1 MLAPKGPPVREMPA
15 NGGNAMIDQLSRRAL
30 ACLGAG
36 FLAAATAG
44 IAPASAQTANPI
56 RIGFGMALTGPLAPN
71 GKSALLAMQ
80 IWEETVNAKGG
91 LLGRPVKLVYY
102 DDQSNPSN
110 VPALYTKLLD
120 VDKVDL
126 IVGGYATNMIA
137 PALPIAIARNKVF
150 IGLIG
155 LAVNAEFGYPR
166 YFAMHPAGPNPKAA
180 TTRGF
185 FEIAMAQN
193 PKPQTVAIV
202 AADAEFARNASD
214 GARENAQKAGLRI
227 VYDRTYPPNT
237 TDYGPIVRAI
247 QATNAD
253 LVAICSYPLET
264 VGFIRAINEIGYKP
278 KMIGGGMVGTQA
290 TAIKMQL
297 GPLLNGIVNYDFWVP
312 APTMQFP
319 GVMELIKTYQERAG
333 KEGVDALGYYM
344 APWAFAYLQ
353 VLRQAIEGT
362 KSIDD
367 GKLAD
372 FLRANTFK
380 TVVGDIRFGDK
391 GELAVGRT
399 IQTQF
404 QGIKGNDLD
413 QFRNISAQVILAPA
427 ELKSGDVIY
436 PYEKARQ

>member
-1 MLAPKGPPVREMPA
+1 MIHRVTRRE
-15 NGGNAMIDQLSRRAL
+15 
-30 ACLGAG
+30 
-36 FLAAATAG
+36 LAAICGGAVATAATG
-44 IAPASAQTANPI
+44 MAAAQSGNPI
-56 RIGFGMALTGPLAPN
+56 RIGLGMALTGPLAPN

-91 LLGRPVKLVYY
+91 LLGRPVKLVTY

-126 IVGGYATNMIA
+126 IIGGYATNMIA

-155 LAVNAEFGYPR
+155 LAINAEFGYPR

-185 FEIAMAQN
+185 FEIAMAQT
-193 PKPQTVAIV
+193 PKPQTVAII
-202 AADAEFARNASD
+202 ATDAEFSRNASD
-214 GARENAQKAGLRI
+214 GARETAKAAGLKI
-227 VYDRTYPPNT
+227 VHDRSFPPNT
-237 TDYGPIVRAI
+237 TDYGPIVRAM
-247 QATNAD
+247 QASNAD
-253 LVAICSYPLET
+253 LAVVCSYPLET
-264 VGFIRAINEIGYKP
+264 VGIIRAVNEIGYKP

-290 TAIKMQL
+290 TAIKTQL
-297 GPLLNGIVNYDFWVP
+297 GPLLNGIVNFDFWVP

-319 GVMELIKTYQERAG
+319 GVMELIKTYQERSA
-333 KEGVDALGYYM
+333 KEGVDLLGYYM
-344 APWAFAYLQ
+344 APWGFADLQ
-353 VLRQAIEGT
+353 VLQQAIEGT

-367 GKLAD
+367 GKLAA
-372 FLRANTFK
+372 FLHANTFK
-380 TVVGDIRFGDK
+380 TVVGDIKFDDK

-413 QFRNISAQVILAPA
+413 QFRNISTQVIVAPS
-427 ELKSGDVIY
+427 ELKSGNVIY
-436 PYEKARQ
+436 PYEKARV

>member
-1 MLAPKGPPVREMPA
+1 
-15 NGGNAMIDQLSRRAL
+15 MIHRVSRRE
-30 ACLGAG
+30 
-36 FLAAATAG
+36 LAALCGGAVATAAAG
-44 IAPASAQTANPI
+44 IAAAQSANPI
-56 RIGFGMALTGPLAPN
+56 RIGLGMALTGPLAPN

-126 IVGGYATNMIA
+126 IIGGYATNMIA

-155 LAVNAEFGYPR
+155 LAINAEFGYPR

-185 FEIAMAQN
+185 FEIAMAQT

-202 AADAEFARNASD
+202 ATDAEFSRNASD
-214 GARENAQKAGLRI
+214 GARENAKAAGLKI
-227 VYDRTYPPNT
+227 VHDRSFPPNT
-237 TDYGPIVRAI
+237 TDYGPIVRAM
-247 QATNAD
+247 QASNAD
-253 LVAICSYPLET
+253 LAVVCSYPLET
-264 VGFIRAINEIGYKP
+264 VGIIRAVNEIGYKP

-290 TAIKMQL
+290 TAIKTQL
-297 GPLLNGIVNYDFWVP
+297 GPLLNGIVNFDFWVP

-319 GVMELIKTYQERAG
+319 GVMELIKTYQERSA
-333 KEGVDALGYYM
+333 KEGVDLLGYYM
-344 APWAFAYLQ
+344 APWGFADLQ
-353 VLRQAIEGT
+353 VLQQAIEGT

-367 GKLAD
+367 GKLAA
-372 FLRANTFK
+372 FLHANTFK
-380 TVVGDIRFGDK
+380 TVVGDIKFDDK

-427 ELKSGDVIY
+427 ELKSGNVIY
-436 PYEKARQ
+436 PYEKARV

>member
-1 MLAPKGPPVREMPA
+1 MIHRVTRRE
-15 NGGNAMIDQLSRRAL
+15 
-30 ACLGAG
+30 
-36 FLAAATAG
+36 LAAFCGGAVATAATG
-44 IAPASAQTANPI
+44 IAAAQSANPI
-56 RIGFGMALTGPLAPN
+56 RIGLGMALTGPLAPN

-91 LLGRPVKLVYY
+91 LLGRPVKLVTY

-126 IVGGYATNMIA
+126 IIGGYATNMIA

-155 LAVNAEFGYPR
+155 LAINAEFGYPR

-185 FEIAMAQN
+185 FEIAMAQA
-193 PKPQTVAIV
+193 PKPQTVAII
-202 AADAEFARNASD
+202 ATDAEFSRNASD
-214 GARENAQKAGLRI
+214 GARDNAKAAGLKI
-227 VYDRTYPPNT
+227 VHDRSFPPNT
-237 TDYGPIVRAI
+237 TDYGPLVRAM
-247 QATNAD
+247 QASNAD
-253 LVAICSYPLET
+253 LACVCSYPLET
-264 VGFIRAINEIGYKP
+264 VGIIRAVNEIGYKP

-290 TAIKMQL
+290 TAIKTQL
-297 GPLLNGIVNYDFWVP
+297 GPLLNGIVNFDFWVP

-319 GVMELIKTYQERAG
+319 GVMDLIKTYQERSA
-333 KEGVDALGYYM
+333 KEGVDLLGYYM
-344 APWAFAYLQ
+344 APWAFADLQ
-353 VLRQAIEGT
+353 VLQQAIEGT

-367 GKLAD
+367 GKLAA
-372 FLRANTFK
+372 FLHANTFK
-380 TVVGDIRFGDK
+380 TVVGDIKFDDK
-391 GELAVGRT
+391 GELAIGRT

-413 QFRNISAQVILAPA
+413 QFRNIATQVIVAPG
-427 ELKSGDVIY
+427 ELKSGNVIY
-436 PYEKARQ
+436 PYEKARV

>member
-1 MLAPKGPPVREMPA
+1 MIHRVTRRE
-15 NGGNAMIDQLSRRAL
+15 
-30 ACLGAG
+30 
-36 FLAAATAG
+36 LAAFCGGAVATAATG
-44 IAPASAQTANPI
+44 IAAAQSANPI
-56 RIGFGMALTGPLAPN
+56 RIGLGMALTGPLAPN

-91 LLGRPVKLVYY
+91 LLGRPVKLVTY

-126 IVGGYATNMIA
+126 IIGGYATNMIA

-155 LAVNAEFGYPR
+155 LAINAEFGYPR

-185 FEIAMAQN
+185 FEIAMAQT
-193 PKPQTVAIV
+193 PKPQTVAII
-202 AADAEFARNASD
+202 ATDAEFSRNASD
-214 GARENAQKAGLRI
+214 GARDNAKAAGLKI
-227 VYDRTYPPNT
+227 VHDRSFPPNT
-237 TDYGPIVRAI
+237 TDYGPIVRAM
-247 QATNAD
+247 QASNAD
-253 LVAICSYPLET
+253 LAVVCSYPLET
-264 VGFIRAINEIGYKP
+264 VGIIRAVNEIGYKP

-290 TAIKMQL
+290 TAIKTQL
-297 GPLLNGIVNYDFWVP
+297 GPLLNGIVNFDFWVP

-319 GVMELIKTYQERAG
+319 GVMDLVKTYQERSA
-333 KEGVDALGYYM
+333 KEGVDLLGYYM
-344 APWAFAYLQ
+344 APWAFADLQ
-353 VLRQAIEGT
+353 VLQQAIEGT

-367 GKLAD
+367 GKLAA
-372 FLRANTFK
+372 FLHANTFK
-380 TVVGDIRFGDK
+380 TVVGDIKFDDK

-413 QFRNISAQVILAPA
+413 QFRNIATQVIVAPS
-427 ELKSGDVIY
+427 ELKSGNVIY
-436 PYEKARQ
+436 PYEKARV

>member
-1 MLAPKGPPVREMPA
+1 MIHRVTRRE
-15 NGGNAMIDQLSRRAL
+15 
-30 ACLGAG
+30 
-36 FLAAATAG
+36 LAAFCGGAVATAATG
-44 IAPASAQTANPI
+44 IAAAQSGNPI
-56 RIGFGMALTGPLAPN
+56 RIGLGMALTGPLAPN

-126 IVGGYATNMIA
+126 IIGGYATNMIA

-155 LAVNAEFGYPR
+155 LAINAEFGYPR

-185 FEIAMAQN
+185 FEIAMAQT
-193 PKPQTVAIV
+193 PKPQTVAII
-202 AADAEFARNASD
+202 ATDAEFSRNASD
-214 GARENAQKAGLRI
+214 GARETAKAAGLKI
-227 VYDRTYPPNT
+227 VHDRSFPPNT
-237 TDYGPIVRAI
+237 TDYGPIVRAM
-247 QATNAD
+247 QASNAD
-253 LVAICSYPLET
+253 LAVVCSYPLET
-264 VGFIRAINEIGYKP
+264 VGIIRAVNEIGYKP

-290 TAIKMQL
+290 TAIKTQL
-297 GPLLNGIVNYDFWVP
+297 GPLLNGIVNFDFWVP
-312 APTMQFP
+312 APTMQFA
-319 GVMELIKTYQERAG
+319 GVMDLIKTYQERSA
-333 KEGVDALGYYM
+333 KEGVDLLGYYM
-344 APWAFAYLQ
+344 APWAFADLQ
-353 VLRQAIEGT
+353 VLQQAIEGT

-367 GKLAD
+367 GKLAA
-372 FLRANTFK
+372 FLHANTFK
-380 TVVGDIRFGDK
+380 TVVGDIKFDDK

-413 QFRNISAQVILAPA
+413 QFRNIATQVIVAPG
-427 ELKSGDVIY
+427 ELKSGNVIY
-436 PYEKARQ
+436 PYEKARV

>member
-1 MLAPKGPPVREMPA
+1 
-15 NGGNAMIDQLSRRAL
+15 MIHRVSRRE
-30 ACLGAG
+30 
-36 FLAAATAG
+36 LAALCGGAVATAATG
-44 IAPASAQTANPI
+44 IAAAQSANPI
-56 RIGFGMALTGPLAPN
+56 RVGLGMALTGPLAPN

-91 LLGRPVKLVYY
+91 LLGRPVKLVSY

-126 IVGGYATNMIA
+126 IIGGYATNMIA

-155 LAVNAEFGYPR
+155 LAINAEFGYPR

-185 FEIAMAQN
+185 FEIAMAQT

-202 AADAEFARNASD
+202 ATDAEFSRNASD
-214 GARENAQKAGLRI
+214 GARENAKAAGLKI
-227 VYDRTYPPNT
+227 VHDRSFPPNT
-237 TDYGPIVRAI
+237 TDYGPIVRAM
-247 QATNAD
+247 QASNAD
-253 LVAICSYPLET
+253 LAVVCSYPLET
-264 VGFIRAINEIGYKP
+264 VGIIRAVNEIGYKP

-290 TAIKMQL
+290 TAIKTQL
-297 GPLLNGIVNYDFWVP
+297 GPLLNGIVNFDFWVP

-319 GVMELIKTYQERAG
+319 GVMELIKTYQERSA
-333 KEGVDALGYYM
+333 KEGVDLLGYYM
-344 APWAFAYLQ
+344 APWGFADLQ
-353 VLRQAIEGT
+353 VLQQAIEGT

-367 GKLAD
+367 GKLAA
-372 FLRANTFK
+372 FLHANTFK
-380 TVVGDIRFGDK
+380 TVVGDIKFDDK

-427 ELKSGDVIY
+427 ELKSGNVIY
-436 PYEKARQ
+436 PYEKARV

>member
-1 MLAPKGPPVREMPA
+1 MIHRVTRRE
-15 NGGNAMIDQLSRRAL
+15 
-30 ACLGAG
+30 
-36 FLAAATAG
+36 LAAFCGGAVATAATG
-44 IAPASAQTANPI
+44 IAAAQSANPI
-56 RIGFGMALTGPLAPN
+56 RIGLGMALTGPLAPN

-91 LLGRPVKLVYY
+91 LLGRPVKLVTY

-126 IVGGYATNMIA
+126 IIGGYATNMIA

-155 LAVNAEFGYPR
+155 LAINAEFGYPR

-185 FEIAMAQN
+185 FEIAMAQA
-193 PKPQTVAIV
+193 PKPQTVAII
-202 AADAEFARNASD
+202 ATDAEFSRNASD
-214 GARENAQKAGLRI
+214 GARDNAKAAGLKI
-227 VYDRTYPPNT
+227 VHDRSFPPNT
-237 TDYGPIVRAI
+237 TDYGPLVRAM
-247 QATNAD
+247 QASNAD
-253 LVAICSYPLET
+253 LACVCSYPLET
-264 VGFIRAINEIGYKP
+264 VGIIRAVNEIGYKP

-290 TAIKMQL
+290 TAIKTQL
-297 GPLLNGIVNYDFWVP
+297 GPLLNGIVNFDFWVP

-319 GVMELIKTYQERAG
+319 GVMDLIKTYQERSA
-333 KEGVDALGYYM
+333 KEGVDLLGYYM
-344 APWAFAYLQ
+344 APWAFADLQ
-353 VLRQAIEGT
+353 VLQQAIEGT

-367 GKLAD
+367 GKLAA
-372 FLRANTFK
+372 FLHANTFK
-380 TVVGDIRFGDK
+380 TVVGDIKFDDK
-391 GELAVGRT
+391 GELAIGRT

-413 QFRNISAQVILAPA
+413 QFRNISTQVIVAPA
-427 ELKSGDVIY
+427 ELKSGNVIY
-436 PYEKARQ
+436 PYEKARV

>member
-1 MLAPKGPPVREMPA
+1 
-15 NGGNAMIDQLSRRAL
+15 MIHRVSRRE
-30 ACLGAG
+30 
-36 FLAAATAG
+36 LAALCGGAVATAATG
-44 IAPASAQTANPI
+44 IAAAQSANPI
-56 RIGFGMALTGPLAPN
+56 RIGLGMALTGPLAPN

-80 IWEETVNAKGG
+80 IWEGTVNAKGG

-126 IVGGYATNMIA
+126 IIGGYATNMIA

-155 LAVNAEFGYPR
+155 LAINAEFGYPR

-185 FEIAMAQN
+185 FEIAMAQT

-202 AADAEFARNASD
+202 ATDAEFSRNASD
-214 GARENAQKAGLRI
+214 GARENAKAAGLKI
-227 VYDRTYPPNT
+227 VHDRSFPPNT
-237 TDYGPIVRAI
+237 TDYGPIVRAM
-247 QATNAD
+247 QASNAD
-253 LVAICSYPLET
+253 LAVVCSYPLET
-264 VGFIRAINEIGYKP
+264 VGIIRAVNEIGYKP

-290 TAIKMQL
+290 TAIKTQL
-297 GPLLNGIVNYDFWVP
+297 GPLLNGIVNFDFWVP

-319 GVMELIKTYQERAG
+319 GVMELIKTYQERSA
-333 KEGVDALGYYM
+333 KEGVDLLGYYM
-344 APWAFAYLQ
+344 APWGFADLQ
-353 VLRQAIEGT
+353 VLQQAIEGT

-367 GKLAD
+367 GKLAA
-372 FLRANTFK
+372 FLHANTFK
-380 TVVGDIRFGDK
+380 TVVGDIKFDDK

-427 ELKSGDVIY
+427 ELKSGNVIY
-436 PYEKARQ
+436 PYEKARV

>member
-1 MLAPKGPPVREMPA
+1 MIHRVTRRE
-15 NGGNAMIDQLSRRAL
+15 
-30 ACLGAG
+30 
-36 FLAAATAG
+36 LAALCGGAVATAATG
-44 IAPASAQTANPI
+44 MAAAQSGNPI
-56 RIGFGMALTGPLAPN
+56 RIGLGMALTGPLAPN

-126 IVGGYATNMIA
+126 IIGGYATNMIA

-155 LAVNAEFGYPR
+155 LAINVEFGYPR

-185 FEIAMAQN
+185 FEIAMAQT
-193 PKPQTVAIV
+193 PTPQTVAIV
-202 AADAEFARNASD
+202 ATDAEFSRNASD
-214 GARENAQKAGLRI
+214 GARENAKAAGLKI
-227 VYDRTYPPNT
+227 VHDRSFPPNT
-237 TDYGPIVRAI
+237 TDYGPIVRAM
-247 QATNAD
+247 QASNAD
-253 LVAICSYPLET
+253 LAVVCSYPLET
-264 VGFIRAINEIGYKP
+264 VGIIRAVNEIGYKP

-290 TAIKMQL
+290 TAIKTQL
-297 GPLLNGIVNYDFWVP
+297 GPLLNGIVNFDFWVP

-319 GVMELIKTYQERAG
+319 GVMELIKTYQERSA
-333 KEGVDALGYYM
+333 KEGVDLLGYYM
-344 APWAFAYLQ
+344 APWGFADLQ
-353 VLRQAIEGT
+353 VLQQAIEGT

-367 GKLAD
+367 GKLAA
-372 FLRANTFK
+372 FLHANTFK
-380 TVVGDIRFGDK
+380 TVVGDIKFDDK

-413 QFRNISAQVILAPA
+413 QFRNISTQVIVAPS
-427 ELKSGDVIY
+427 ELKSGNVIY
-436 PYEKARQ
+436 PYEKARV

>member
-1 MLAPKGPPVREMPA
+1 MIHRVTRRE
-15 NGGNAMIDQLSRRAL
+15 
-30 ACLGAG
+30 
-36 FLAAATAG
+36 LAAFCGGAVATAATG
-44 IAPASAQTANPI
+44 IAAAQSANPI
-56 RIGFGMALTGPLAPN
+56 RIGLGMALTGPLAPN

-126 IVGGYATNMIA
+126 IIGGYATNMIA

-150 IGLIG
+150 VGLIG
-155 LAVNAEFGYPR
+155 LAINAEFGYPR

-185 FEIAMAQN
+185 FEIAMAQT
-193 PKPQTVAIV
+193 PKPQTVAII
-202 AADAEFARNASD
+202 ATDAEFSRNASD
-214 GARENAQKAGLRI
+214 GARDNAKAAGLKI
-227 VYDRTYPPNT
+227 VHDRSFPPNT
-237 TDYGPIVRAI
+237 TDYGPIVRAM
-247 QATNAD
+247 QASNAD
-253 LVAICSYPLET
+253 LACVCSYPLET
-264 VGFIRAINEIGYKP
+264 VGIIRAVNEIGYKP

-290 TAIKMQL
+290 TAIKTQL
-297 GPLLNGIVNYDFWVP
+297 GPLLNGIVNFDFWVP

-319 GVMELIKTYQERAG
+319 GVMDLIKTYQERSA
-333 KEGVDALGYYM
+333 KEGVDLLGYYM
-344 APWAFAYLQ
+344 APWAFADLQ
-353 VLRQAIEGT
+353 VLQQAIEGT

-367 GKLAD
+367 GKLAA
-372 FLRANTFK
+372 FLHANTFK
-380 TVVGDIRFGDK
+380 TVVGDIKFDDK
-391 GELAVGRT
+391 GELAIGRT

-413 QFRNISAQVILAPA
+413 QFRNIATQVIVAPA
-427 ELKSGDVIY
+427 ELKSGNVIY
-436 PYEKARQ
+436 PYEKARV

>member
-1 MLAPKGPPVREMPA
+1 
-15 NGGNAMIDQLSRRAL
+15 
-30 ACLGAG
+30 
-36 FLAAATAG
+36 
-44 IAPASAQTANPI
+44 
-56 RIGFGMALTGPLAPN
+56 
-71 GKSALLAMQ
+71 
-80 IWEETVNAKGG
+80 
-91 LLGRPVKLVYY
+91 
-102 DDQSNPSN
+102 
-110 VPALYTKLLD
+110 
-120 VDKVDL
+120 
-126 IVGGYATNMIA
+126 
-137 PALPIAIARNKVF
+137 
-150 IGLIG
+150 
-155 LAVNAEFGYPR
+155 
-166 YFAMHPAGPNPKAA
+166 
-180 TTRGF
+180 
-185 FEIAMAQN
+185 
-193 PKPQTVAIV
+193 VAIV

-227 VYDRTYPPNT
+227 VYDRSYPPNT

-297 GPLLNGIVNYDFWVP
+297 GPLLNGIVNFDFWVP

-344 APWAFAYLQ
+344 APWAFADLQ
-353 VLRQAIEGT
+353 VLQQAIEGT

>member
-1 MLAPKGPPVREMPA
+1 
-15 NGGNAMIDQLSRRAL
+15 MIDRVSRRE
-30 ACLGAG
+30 
-36 FLAAATAG
+36 LAALCGGAIATAATG
-44 IAPASAQTANPI
+44 FAGAQSANPI
-56 RIGFGMALTGPLAPN
+56 RIGLGMALTGPLAPN

-80 IWEETVNAKGG
+80 IWEETVNSKGG
-91 LLGRPVKLVYY
+91 LLGRPVKLVTY

-126 IVGGYATNMIA
+126 IIGGYATNMIA
-137 PALPIAIARNKVF
+137 PALPIAIARNKLF

-155 LAVNAEFGYPR
+155 LAINAEFGYPR

-185 FEIAMAQN
+185 FEIAMVQT

-202 AADAEFARNASD
+202 ATDAEFSRNASD
-214 GARENAQKAGLRI
+214 GARENAKAAGLKI
-227 VYDRTYPPNT
+227 VYDRSFPPNT
-237 TDYGPIVRAI
+237 TDYAPIVRAM
-247 QATNAD
+247 QASNAD
-253 LVAICSYPLET
+253 LAVVCSYPLET
-264 VGFIRAINEIGYKP
+264 VGIIRAVNEIGYKP

-290 TAIKMQL
+290 TAIKTQL
-297 GPLLNGIVNYDFWVP
+297 GPLLNGIVNFDFWVP

-319 GVMELIKTYQERAG
+319 GVMELIKTYQERSA
-333 KEGVDALGYYM
+333 KEGVDLLGYYM
-344 APWAFAYLQ
+344 APWAFADLQ
-353 VLRQAIEGT
+353 VLQQAIEGT

-367 GKLAD
+367 GKLAA
-372 FLRANTFK
+372 FLHANTFK
-380 TVVGDIRFGDK
+380 TVVGDIKFDDK

-427 ELKSGDVIY
+427 ELKSGNVIY
-436 PYEKARQ
+436 PYEKARV

>member
-1 MLAPKGPPVREMPA
+1 
-15 NGGNAMIDQLSRRAL
+15 MIHRVSRRDFTAL
-30 ACLGAG
+30 CGGAVATAASG
-36 FLAAATAG
+36 IAAAQSG
-44 IAPASAQTANPI
+44 NPI
-56 RIGFGMALTGPLAPN
+56 RIGLGMALTGPLAPN

-126 IVGGYATNMIA
+126 IIGGYATNMIA

-155 LAVNAEFGYPR
+155 LAINAEFGYPR

-185 FEIAMAQN
+185 FEIAMAQT

-202 AADAEFARNASD
+202 ATDAEFSRNASD
-214 GARENAQKAGLRI
+214 GARENAKAAGLKI
-227 VYDRTYPPNT
+227 VHDRSFPPNT
-237 TDYGPIVRAI
+237 TDYGPIVRAM
-247 QATNAD
+247 QASNAD
-253 LVAICSYPLET
+253 LAVVCSYPLET
-264 VGFIRAINEIGYKP
+264 VGIIRAVNEIGYKP

-290 TAIKMQL
+290 TAIKTQL
-297 GPLLNGIVNYDFWVP
+297 GPLLNGIVNFDFWVP

-319 GVMELIKTYQERAG
+319 GVMELIKTYQERSA
-333 KEGVDALGYYM
+333 KEGVDLLGYYM
-344 APWAFAYLQ
+344 APWGFADLQ
-353 VLRQAIEGT
+353 VLQQAIEGT

-367 GKLAD
+367 GKLAA
-372 FLRANTFK
+372 FLHANTFK
-380 TVVGDIRFGDK
+380 TVVGDIKFDDK
-391 GELAVGRT
+391 GELALGRT

-427 ELKSGDVIY
+427 ELKSGNVIY
-436 PYEKARQ
+436 PYEKARV

>member
-1 MLAPKGPPVREMPA
+1 
-15 NGGNAMIDQLSRRAL
+15 MIFQLSRRAL

-36 FLAAATAG
+36 IIVAAVS

-56 RIGFGMALTGPLAPN
+56 RIGFGMALTGPLAAN

-91 LLGRPVKLVYY
+91 LIGRPVKLVYY

-120 VDKVDL
+120 IDKVDL

-214 GARENAQKAGLRI
+214 GARENAQMAGLRI

-290 TAIKMQL
+290 TAIKTQL
-297 GPLLNGIVNYDFWVP
+297 GPLLNGIVNFDFWVP

-344 APWAFAYLQ
+344 APWAFADLQ
-353 VLRQAIEGT
+353 VLQQAIEGT

-413 QFRNISAQVILAPA
+413 QFRNVSAQVILAPA
-427 ELKSGDVIY
+427 ELKSGEVIY

>member
-1 MLAPKGPPVREMPA
+1 ME
-15 NGGNAMIDQLSRRAL
+15 GNAMIHRLSRRE
-30 ACLGAG
+30 
-36 FLAAATAG
+36 LAALCGGAVATAATG
-44 IAPASAQTANPI
+44 IAAAQSANPI
-56 RIGFGMALTGPLAPN
+56 RIGLGMALSGPLAPN

-91 LLGRPVKLVYY
+91 LLGRPVKLVHY

-137 PALPIAIARNKVF
+137 PALPIAIARNKLF

-155 LAVNAEFGYPR
+155 LAINAEFGYPR

-185 FEIAMAQN
+185 FEIAMAQT
-193 PKPQTVAIV
+193 PKPQTVAII
-202 AADAEFARNASD
+202 ATDAEFSRNASD
-214 GARENAQKAGLRI
+214 GARETAKAAGLKI
-227 VYDRTYPPNT
+227 VHDRSFPPNT
-237 TDYGPIVRAI
+237 PDYAPIVRAM
-247 QATNAD
+247 QASNAD
-253 LVAICSYPLET
+253 LAVVCSYPLET
-264 VGFIRAINEIGYKP
+264 VGIIRAVNEIGYKP

-290 TAIKMQL
+290 TAIKTQL
-297 GPLLNGIVNYDFWVP
+297 GPLLNGIVNFDFWVP

-319 GVMELIKTYQERAG
+319 GVMELIKTYQERSA
-333 KEGVDALGYYM
+333 KEGVDLLGYYM
-344 APWAFAYLQ
+344 APWAFADLQ
-353 VLRQAIEGT
+353 VLQQAIEGT

-367 GKLAD
+367 GKLAA
-372 FLRANTFK
+372 FLHANTFK
-380 TVVGDIRFGDK
+380 TVVGDIKFDDK

-413 QFRNISAQVILAPA
+413 QFRNISTQVIVAPS
-427 ELKSGDVIY
+427 ELKSGNVIY
-436 PYEKARQ
+436 PYEKARM

>member
-1 MLAPKGPPVREMPA
+1 MIHRVTRREFA
-15 NGGNAMIDQLSRRAL
+15 ALCGGAVAT
-30 ACLGAG
+30 AAG
-36 FLAAATAG
+36 GMAAAQ
-44 IAPASAQTANPI
+44 SANPI
-56 RIGFGMALTGPLAPN
+56 RIGLGMALTGPLAPN

-91 LLGRPVKLVYY
+91 LIGRPVKLVTY

-126 IVGGYATNMIA
+126 IIGGYATNMIA

-155 LAVNAEFGYPR
+155 LAINAEFGYPR

-185 FEIAMAQN
+185 FEIAMAQT
-193 PKPQTVAIV
+193 PKPQTVAII
-202 AADAEFARNASD
+202 ATDAEFSRNASD
-214 GARENAQKAGLRI
+214 GARENAKAAGLKI
-227 VYDRTYPPNT
+227 VHDRSFPPNT
-237 TDYGPIVRAI
+237 PDYAPIVRAM
-247 QATNAD
+247 QASNAD
-253 LVAICSYPLET
+253 LACVCSYPLET
-264 VGFIRAINEIGYKP
+264 VGIIRSVNEIGYKP

-290 TAIKMQL
+290 TAIKTQL
-297 GPLLNGIVNYDFWVP
+297 GPLLNGIVNFDFWVP

-319 GVMELIKTYQERAG
+319 GVMDLVTTYQERSA
-333 KEGVDALGYYM
+333 KEGVDLLGYYM
-344 APWAFAYLQ
+344 APWAFADLQ
-353 VLRQAIEGT
+353 VLQQAIEGT

-367 GKLAD
+367 GKLAA
-372 FLRANTFK
+372 FLHANTFK
-380 TVVGDIRFGDK
+380 TVVGDIKFDDK

-413 QFRNISAQVILAPA
+413 QFRNISTQVIVAPGD
-427 ELKSGDVIY
+427 LKSGNVIY
-436 PYEKARQ
+436 PFEKARV

>member
-1 MLAPKGPPVREMPA
+1 MIHRVTRRE
-15 NGGNAMIDQLSRRAL
+15 
-30 ACLGAG
+30 
-36 FLAAATAG
+36 LAAFCGGAVATAAG
-44 IAPASAQTANPI
+44 SIAAAQSANPI
-56 RIGFGMALTGPLAPN
+56 RIGLGMALTGPLAPN

-91 LLGRPVKLVYY
+91 LLGRPVKLVTY

-126 IVGGYATNMIA
+126 IIGGYATNMIA

-155 LAVNAEFGYPR
+155 LAINAEFGYPR

-185 FEIAMAQN
+185 FEIAMAQT
-193 PKPQTVAIV
+193 PKPQTVAII
-202 AADAEFARNASD
+202 ATDAEFSRNASD
-214 GARENAQKAGLRI
+214 GARENAKAAGLKI
-227 VYDRTYPPNT
+227 VHDRSFPPNT
-237 TDYGPIVRAI
+237 TDYGPIVRAM
-247 QATNAD
+247 QASNAD
-253 LVAICSYPLET
+253 LACVCSYPLET
-264 VGFIRAINEIGYKP
+264 VGIIRAVNEIGYKP

-290 TAIKMQL
+290 TAIKTQL
-297 GPLLNGIVNYDFWVP
+297 GPLLNGIVNFDFWVP

-319 GVMELIKTYQERAG
+319 GVMALIKTYQERSA
-333 KEGVDALGYYM
+333 KEGVDLLGYYM
-344 APWAFAYLQ
+344 APWAFADLQ
-353 VLRQAIEGT
+353 VLQQAIEGT

-367 GKLAD
+367 GKLAA
-372 FLRANTFK
+372 FLHANTFK
-380 TVVGDIRFGDK
+380 TVVGDIKFDDK

-413 QFRNISAQVILAPA
+413 QFRNIATQVIVAPS
-427 ELKSGDVIY
+427 ELKSGNVIY
-436 PYEKARQ
+436 PYEKARV

>member
-1 MLAPKGPPVREMPA
+1 MIHRVTRRE
-15 NGGNAMIDQLSRRAL
+15 
-30 ACLGAG
+30 
-36 FLAAATAG
+36 LAALCGGAVATAATG
-44 IAPASAQTANPI
+44 MAAAQSGNPI
-56 RIGFGMALTGPLAPN
+56 RIGLGMALTGPLAPN

-126 IVGGYATNMIA
+126 IIGGYATNMIA

-155 LAVNAEFGYPR
+155 LAINAEFGYPR

-185 FEIAMAQN
+185 FEIAMAQT

-202 AADAEFARNASD
+202 ATDAEFSRNASD
-214 GARENAQKAGLRI
+214 GARENAKAAGLRI
-227 VYDRTYPPNT
+227 VHDRSFPPNT
-237 TDYGPIVRAI
+237 PDYAPIVRAM
-247 QATNAD
+247 QASNAD
-253 LVAICSYPLET
+253 LAVVCSYPLET
-264 VGFIRAINEIGYKP
+264 VGIIRAVNEIGYKP

-290 TAIKMQL
+290 TAIKTQL
-297 GPLLNGIVNYDFWVP
+297 GPLLNGIVNFDFWVP

-319 GVMELIKTYQERAG
+319 GVMELIKTYQERSA
-333 KEGVDALGYYM
+333 KEGVDLLGYYM
-344 APWAFAYLQ
+344 APWGFADLQ
-353 VLRQAIEGT
+353 VLQQAIEGT

-367 GKLAD
+367 GKLAT
-372 FLRANTFK
+372 FLHANTFK
-380 TVVGDIRFGDK
+380 TVVGDIKFDDK
-391 GELAVGRT
+391 GELALGRT

-413 QFRNISAQVILAPA
+413 QFRNISTQVIVAPG
-427 ELKSGDVIY
+427 ELKSGNVIY
-436 PYEKARQ
+436 PYEKARV

>member
-1 MLAPKGPPVREMPA
+1 MIHRVTRRE
-15 NGGNAMIDQLSRRAL
+15 
-30 ACLGAG
+30 
-36 FLAAATAG
+36 LAALCGGAVATAATG
-44 IAPASAQTANPI
+44 VAAAQSANPI
-56 RIGFGMALTGPLAPN
+56 RIGLGMALTGPLAPN

-91 LLGRPVKLVYY
+91 LLGRPVKLVTY

-126 IVGGYATNMIA
+126 IIGGYATNMIA

-155 LAVNAEFGYPR
+155 LAINAEFGYPR

-185 FEIAMAQN
+185 FEIAMAQT
-193 PKPQTVAIV
+193 PKPQTVAII
-202 AADAEFARNASD
+202 ATDAEFSRNASD
-214 GARENAQKAGLRI
+214 GARETAKAAGLKI
-227 VYDRTYPPNT
+227 VHDRSFPPNT
-237 TDYGPIVRAI
+237 TDYGPIVRAM
-247 QATNAD
+247 QASNAD
-253 LVAICSYPLET
+253 LACVCSYPLET
-264 VGFIRAINEIGYKP
+264 VGIIRAVNEIGYKP

-290 TAIKMQL
+290 TAIKTQL
-297 GPLLNGIVNYDFWVP
+297 GPLLNGIVNFDFWVP

-319 GVMELIKTYQERAG
+319 GVMDLIKTYQERSA
-333 KEGVDALGYYM
+333 KEGVDLLGYYM
-344 APWAFAYLQ
+344 APWAFADLQ
-353 VLRQAIEGT
+353 VLQQAIEGT

-367 GKLAD
+367 GKLAA
-372 FLRANTFK
+372 FLHANTFK
-380 TVVGDIRFGDK
+380 TVVGDIKFDDK
-391 GELAVGRT
+391 GELAIGRT

-413 QFRNISAQVILAPA
+413 QFRNIATQVIVAPA
-427 ELKSGDVIY
+427 ELKSGNVIY
-436 PYEKARQ
+436 PYEKARV

>member
-1 MLAPKGPPVREMPA
+1 LPHDRPA
-15 NGGNAMIDQLSRRAL
+15 VKTRA
-30 ACLGAG
+30 
-36 FLAAATAG
+36 
-44 IAPASAQTANPI
+44 AQSANPI
-56 RIGFGMALTGPLAPN
+56 RIGLGMALTGPLAPN

-126 IVGGYATNMIA
+126 IIGGYATNMIA

-155 LAVNAEFGYPR
+155 LAINAEFGYPR

-185 FEIAMAQN
+185 FEIAMAQT

-202 AADAEFARNASD
+202 ATDAEFSRNASD
-214 GARENAQKAGLRI
+214 GARDNAKGAGLKI
-227 VYDRTYPPNT
+227 VHDRSFPPNT
-237 TDYGPIVRAI
+237 TDYGPIVRAM
-247 QATNAD
+247 QASNAD
-253 LVAICSYPLET
+253 LAVVCSYPLET
-264 VGFIRAINEIGYKP
+264 VGIIRAVNEIGYKP

-290 TAIKMQL
+290 TAIKTQL
-297 GPLLNGIVNYDFWVP
+297 GPLLNGIVNFDFWVP

-319 GVMELIKTYQERAG
+319 GVMDLIKTYQERSA
-333 KEGVDALGYYM
+333 KEGVDLLGYYM
-344 APWAFAYLQ
+344 APWAFADLQ
-353 VLRQAIEGT
+353 VLQQAIEGT

-367 GKLAD
+367 GKLAA
-372 FLRANTFK
+372 FLHANTFK
-380 TVVGDIRFGDK
+380 TVVGDIKFDDK
-391 GELAVGRT
+391 GELAIGRT

-413 QFRNISAQVILAPA
+413 QFRNIATQVIVAPG
-427 ELKSGDVIY
+427 ELKSGNVIY
-436 PYEKARQ
+436 PYEKARV

>member
-1 MLAPKGPPVREMPA
+1 MTHRVTRRELA
-15 NGGNAMIDQLSRRAL
+15 AL
-30 ACLGAG
+30 AGGAIATAASG
-36 FLAAATAG
+36 MAAAQSG
-44 IAPASAQTANPI
+44 NPI
-56 RIGFGMALTGPLAPN
+56 RIGLGMALTGPLAPN

-126 IVGGYATNMIA
+126 IIGGYATNMIA

-155 LAVNAEFGYPR
+155 LAINAEFGYPR

-185 FEIAMAQN
+185 FEIAMAQS
-193 PKPQTVAIV
+193 PKPQTVAII
-202 AADAEFARNASD
+202 ATDAEFSRNASD
-214 GARENAQKAGLRI
+214 GARENAKAAGLK
-227 VYDRTYPPNT
+227 VVHDRSFPPNT
-237 TDYGPIVRAI
+237 PDYAPIVRAM
-247 QATNAD
+247 QASNAD
-253 LVAICSYPLET
+253 LAVICSYPLET
-264 VGFIRAINEIGYKP
+264 VGIIRAVNEIGYKP

-290 TAIKMQL
+290 TAIKTQL
-297 GPLLNGIVNYDFWVP
+297 GPLLNGIVNFDFWVP

-319 GVMELIKTYQERAG
+319 GVMELVKTYQERSA
-333 KEGVDALGYYM
+333 KEGVDLLGYYM
-344 APWAFAYLQ
+344 APWAFADLQ
-353 VLRQAIEGT
+353 VLQQAIEGT

-367 GKLAD
+367 GKLAA
-372 FLRANTFK
+372 FLHANTFK
-380 TVVGDIRFGDK
+380 TVVGDIKFDDK
-391 GELAVGRT
+391 GELALGRT

-413 QFRNISAQVILAPA
+413 QFRDISTQVIVAPT
-427 ELKSGDVIY
+427 ELKSGNVIY
-436 PYEKARQ
+436 PYEKARV

>member
-1 MLAPKGPPVREMPA
+1 MIHRVTRRELATFC
-15 NGGNAMIDQLSRRAL
+15 GGAIAT
-30 ACLGAG
+30 AATGI
-36 FLAAATAG
+36 AAAQ
-44 IAPASAQTANPI
+44 SANPI
-56 RIGFGMALTGPLAPN
+56 RIGLGMALTGPLAPN

-126 IVGGYATNMIA
+126 IIGGYATNMIA

-155 LAVNAEFGYPR
+155 LAINAEFGYPR

-185 FEIAMAQN
+185 FEIAMAQT

-202 AADAEFARNASD
+202 ATDAEFSRNASD
-214 GARENAQKAGLRI
+214 GARETAKAAGLKI
-227 VYDRTYPPNT
+227 VHDRSFPPNT
-237 TDYGPIVRAI
+237 TDYAPIVRAM
-247 QATNAD
+247 QASNAD
-253 LVAICSYPLET
+253 LAVVCSYPLET
-264 VGFIRAINEIGYKP
+264 VGIIRAVNEIGYRP

-290 TAIKMQL
+290 TAIKTQL
-297 GPLLNGIVNYDFWVP
+297 GPLLNGIVNFDFWVP

-319 GVMELIKTYQERAG
+319 GVMELIKTYQERSA
-333 KEGVDALGYYM
+333 KEGVDLLGYYM
-344 APWAFAYLQ
+344 APWAFADLQ
-353 VLRQAIEGT
+353 VLQQAIEGT

-367 GKLAD
+367 GKLAA
-372 FLRANTFK
+372 FLHANTFK
-380 TVVGDIRFGDK
+380 TVVGDIKFDDK

-413 QFRNISAQVILAPA
+413 QFRNIATQVIVAPA
-427 ELKSGDVIY
+427 ELKSGNVIY
-436 PYEKARQ
+436 PYEKARV

>member
-1 MLAPKGPPVREMPA
+1 
-15 NGGNAMIDQLSRRAL
+15 MIHRVSRRE
-30 ACLGAG
+30 
-36 FLAAATAG
+36 LAALCGGAVATAATG
-44 IAPASAQTANPI
+44 FAAAQPANPI
-56 RIGFGMALTGPLAPN
+56 RIGLGMALTGPLAPN

-91 LLGRPVKLVYY
+91 LLGRPVKLVTY

-126 IVGGYATNMIA
+126 IIGGYATNMIA

-155 LAVNAEFGYPR
+155 LAINAEFGYPR

-185 FEIAMAQN
+185 FEIAMAQS

-202 AADAEFARNASD
+202 ATDAEFSRNASD
-214 GARENAQKAGLRI
+214 GARENAKAAGLKI
-227 VYDRTYPPNT
+227 VHDRSFPPNT
-237 TDYGPIVRAI
+237 PDYAPIVRAM
-247 QATNAD
+247 QASNAD
-253 LVAICSYPLET
+253 LAVICSYPLET
-264 VGFIRAINEIGYKP
+264 VGIIRAVNEIGYKP

-290 TAIKMQL
+290 TAIKTQL
-297 GPLLNGIVNYDFWVP
+297 GPLLNGIVNFDFWVP

-319 GVMELIKTYQERAG
+319 GVMELVKTYQERSA
-333 KEGVDALGYYM
+333 KEGVDLLGYYM
-344 APWAFAYLQ
+344 APWAFADVQ
-353 VLRQAIEGT
+353 VLQQAIEGT

-367 GKLAD
+367 GKLAA
-372 FLRANTFK
+372 FLHANTFK
-380 TVVGDIRFGDK
+380 TVVGDIKFDDK

-413 QFRNISAQVILAPA
+413 QFRNISTQVIVAPT
-427 ELKSGDVIY
+427 ELKSGNVIY
-436 PYEKARQ
+436 PYEKARA

>member
-1 MLAPKGPPVREMPA
+1 
-15 NGGNAMIDQLSRRAL
+15 MIHRVSRRE
-30 ACLGAG
+30 
-36 FLAAATAG
+36 LAAFCGGAVATAATG
-44 IAPASAQTANPI
+44 MAVAQSANPI
-56 RIGFGMALTGPLAPN
+56 RIGLGMALTGPLAPN

-126 IVGGYATNMIA
+126 IIGGYATNMIA

-155 LAVNAEFGYPR
+155 LAINAEFGYPR

-185 FEIAMAQN
+185 FEIAMAQT

-202 AADAEFARNASD
+202 ATDAEFSRNASD
-214 GARENAQKAGLRI
+214 GARENAKAAGLKI
-227 VYDRTYPPNT
+227 VHDRSFPPNT
-237 TDYGPIVRAI
+237 TDYGPIVRAM
-247 QATNAD
+247 QASNAD
-253 LVAICSYPLET
+253 LAVVCSYPLET
-264 VGFIRAINEIGYKP
+264 VGIIRAVNEIGYKP

-290 TAIKMQL
+290 TAIKTQL
-297 GPLLNGIVNYDFWVP
+297 GPLLNGIVNFDFWVP

-319 GVMELIKTYQERAG
+319 GVMELIKTYQERSA
-333 KEGVDALGYYM
+333 KEGVDLLGYYM
-344 APWAFAYLQ
+344 APWGFADLQ
-353 VLRQAIEGT
+353 VLQQAIEGT

-367 GKLAD
+367 GKLAA
-372 FLRANTFK
+372 FLHANTFK
-380 TVVGDIRFGDK
+380 TVVGDIKFDDK

-427 ELKSGDVIY
+427 ELKSGNVIY
-436 PYEKARQ
+436 PYEKARV

>member
-1 MLAPKGPPVREMPA
+1 MNHRV
-15 NGGNAMIDQLSRRAL
+15 SRRE
-30 ACLGAG
+30 
-36 FLAAATAG
+36 LAALCGGAVATAATG
-44 IAPASAQTANPI
+44 IAAAQSANPI
-56 RIGFGMALTGPLAPN
+56 RIGLGMALTGPLAPN

-126 IVGGYATNMIA
+126 IIGGYATNMIA

-155 LAVNAEFGYPR
+155 LAINAEFGYPR

-185 FEIAMAQN
+185 FEIAMAQT

-202 AADAEFARNASD
+202 ATDAEFSRNASD
-214 GARENAQKAGLRI
+214 GARENAKAAGLKI
-227 VYDRTYPPNT
+227 VHDRSFPPNT
-237 TDYGPIVRAI
+237 TDYGPIVRAM
-247 QATNAD
+247 QASNAD
-253 LVAICSYPLET
+253 LAVVCSYPLET
-264 VGFIRAINEIGYKP
+264 VGIIRAVNEIGYKP

-290 TAIKMQL
+290 TAIKTQL
-297 GPLLNGIVNYDFWVP
+297 GPLLNGIVNFDFWVP

-319 GVMELIKTYQERAG
+319 GVMELIKTYQERSA
-333 KEGVDALGYYM
+333 KEGVDLLGYYM
-344 APWAFAYLQ
+344 APWGFADLQ
-353 VLRQAIEGT
+353 VLQQAIEGT

-367 GKLAD
+367 GKLAA
-372 FLRANTFK
+372 FLHANTFK
-380 TVVGDIRFGDK
+380 TVVGDIKFDDK

-427 ELKSGDVIY
+427 ELKSGNVIY
-436 PYEKARQ
+436 PYEKARV

>member
-1 MLAPKGPPVREMPA
+1 
-15 NGGNAMIDQLSRRAL
+15 MIFQLSRRAL

-36 FLAAATAG
+36 IVVAAAVSV
-44 IAPASAQTANPI
+44 APAQTANPI
-56 RIGFGMALTGPLAPN
+56 RIGFGMALTGPLAAN

-91 LLGRPVKLVYY
+91 LIGRPVKLVYY

-120 VDKVDL
+120 IDKVDL

-214 GARENAQKAGLRI
+214 GARENAQMAGLRI

-290 TAIKMQL
+290 TAIKTQL
-297 GPLLNGIVNYDFWVP
+297 GPLLNGIVNFDFWVP

-344 APWAFAYLQ
+344 APWAFADLQ
-353 VLRQAIEGT
+353 VLQQAIEGT

-413 QFRNISAQVILAPA
+413 QFRNVSAQVILAPA
-427 ELKSGDVIY
+427 ELKSGEVIY

>member
-1 MLAPKGPPVREMPA
+1 MIHRVTRRE
-15 NGGNAMIDQLSRRAL
+15 
-30 ACLGAG
+30 
-36 FLAAATAG
+36 LAALCGGAVATAATG
-44 IAPASAQTANPI
+44 MAAAQSGNPI
-56 RIGFGMALTGPLAPN
+56 RIGLGMALTGPLAPN

-91 LLGRPVKLVYY
+91 LIGRPVKLVYY

-126 IVGGYATNMIA
+126 IMGGYATNMIA
-137 PALPIAIARNKVF
+137 PALPVAIARNKVF

-155 LAVNAEFGYPR
+155 LAINAEFGYPR

-185 FEIAMAQN
+185 FEIAMAQT
-193 PKPQTVAIV
+193 PKPQTVAII
-202 AADAEFARNASD
+202 ATDAEFSRNASD
-214 GARENAQKAGLRI
+214 GARENAKAAGLKI
-227 VYDRTYPPNT
+227 VHDRSFPPNT
-237 TDYGPIVRAI
+237 PDYAPIVRAM
-247 QATNAD
+247 QASNAD
-253 LVAICSYPLET
+253 LAVICSYPLET
-264 VGFIRAINEIGYKP
+264 VGIIRSVNEIGYKP

-290 TAIKMQL
+290 TAIKTQL
-297 GPLLNGIVNYDFWVP
+297 GPLLNGIVNFDFWVP

-319 GVMELIKTYQERAG
+319 GVMELVKTYQERSA
-333 KEGVDALGYYM
+333 KEGVDLLGYYM
-344 APWAFAYLQ
+344 APWAFADLQ
-353 VLRQAIEGT
+353 VLQQAIEGT

-367 GKLAD
+367 GKLAA
-372 FLRANTFK
+372 FLHANTFK
-380 TVVGDIRFGDK
+380 TVVGDIKFDDK

-413 QFRNISAQVILAPA
+413 QFRNISTQVIVAPG
-427 ELKSGDVIY
+427 ELKSGNVIY
-436 PYEKARQ
+436 PYEKARV

>member
-1 MLAPKGPPVREMPA
+1 MIHRVTRRE
-15 NGGNAMIDQLSRRAL
+15 
-30 ACLGAG
+30 
-36 FLAAATAG
+36 LAAFCGGAVATAATG
-44 IAPASAQTANPI
+44 IAAAQSANPI
-56 RIGFGMALTGPLAPN
+56 RIGLGMALTGPLAPN

-91 LLGRPVKLVYY
+91 LLGRPVKLVTY

-126 IVGGYATNMIA
+126 IIGGYATNMIA

-155 LAVNAEFGYPR
+155 LAINAEFGYPR

-185 FEIAMAQN
+185 FEIAMAQA
-193 PKPQTVAIV
+193 PKPQTVAII
-202 AADAEFARNASD
+202 ATDAEFSRNASD
-214 GARENAQKAGLRI
+214 GARDNAKAAGLKI
-227 VYDRTYPPNT
+227 VHDRSFPPNT
-237 TDYGPIVRAI
+237 TDYGPLVRAM
-247 QATNAD
+247 QASNAD
-253 LVAICSYPLET
+253 LACVCSYPLET
-264 VGFIRAINEIGYKP
+264 VGIIRAVNEIGYKP

-290 TAIKMQL
+290 TAIKTQL
-297 GPLLNGIVNYDFWVP
+297 GPLLNGIVNFDFWVP

-319 GVMELIKTYQERAG
+319 GVMDLIKTYQERSA
-333 KEGVDALGYYM
+333 KEGVDLLGYYM
-344 APWAFAYLQ
+344 APWAFADLQ
-353 VLRQAIEGT
+353 VLQQAIEGT

-367 GKLAD
+367 GKLAA
-372 FLRANTFK
+372 FLHANTFK
-380 TVVGDIRFGDK
+380 TVVGDIKFDDK
-391 GELAVGRT
+391 GELAIGRT

-413 QFRNISAQVILAPA
+413 QFRNIATQVIVAPS
-427 ELKSGDVIY
+427 ELKSGNVIY
-436 PYEKARQ
+436 PYEKARV